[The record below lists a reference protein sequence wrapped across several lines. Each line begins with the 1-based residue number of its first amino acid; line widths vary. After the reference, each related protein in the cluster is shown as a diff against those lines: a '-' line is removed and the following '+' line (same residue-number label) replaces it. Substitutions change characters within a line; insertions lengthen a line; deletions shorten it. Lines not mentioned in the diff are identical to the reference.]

1 MAEEKKIKVL
11 LAKAGLDG
19 HDRGVNVLKLG
30 LQDEGMEVIYTG
42 IRQTPENI
50 AQKAV
55 DEHVEVV
62 GLSSLA
68 GAHKYLFPEVVQL
81 LRKKGGH
88 DILVIAG
95 GIIPDED
102 IPFLSEMGIAA
113 VFGPG
118 SSIKTIADYIREQI
132 AERRRKSK
140 PFKKT

>member
-1 MAEEKKIKVL
+1 M
-11 LAKAGLDG
+11 
-19 HDRGVNVLKLG
+19 
-30 LQDEGMEVIYTG
+30 
-42 IRQTPENI
+42 
-50 AQKAV
+50 
-55 DEHVEVV
+55 V

-81 LRKKGGH
+81 LRKKGGR

-95 GIIPDED
+95 GIIPEED

-118 SSIKTIADYIREQI
+118 TSIKTIADYIRENV

-140 PFKKT
+140 ISKK

>member
-1 MAEEKKIKVL
+1 MAGEKKIKVL

-50 AQKAV
+50 AEKAV
-55 DEHVEVV
+55 EEHVDVV

-68 GAHKYLFPEVVQL
+68 GAHKFLFPEVVQL
-81 LRKKGGH
+81 LREKGGR

-95 GIIPDED
+95 GMIPEED
-102 IPFLSEMGIAA
+102 VPFLSEMGIAA
-113 VFGPG
+113 IFGPG
-118 SSIKTIADYIREQI
+118 SSIKQIADYIREKTRPKFNPK
-132 AERRRKSK
+132 APK
-140 PFKKT
+140 PK